1 MLAKGE
7 VSRIRQ
13 ALHDHLLAEKAKLLL
28 VDELPSAA
36 DARTFALHLE
46 LLRRLEAARQRG
58 DPARLHKYLVALLLL
73 RQRKN
78 SRRASGEN
86 LDI

>member
-1 MLAKGE
+1 M
-7 VSRIRQ
+7 
-13 ALHDHLLAEKAKLLL
+13 
-28 VDELPSAA
+28 
-36 DARTFALHLE
+36 HLE
-46 LLRRLEAARQRG
+46 LLRRLAAAQQRR